1 MKFLSSSGKAESVPT
16 VSNWVWTLNGI
27 QTLLKKLRVEY
38 NINSVWLRHLNQDPL
53 ENFFGAVRSHGCRN
67 NNPTCDQFESTFATL
82 LINNL
87 NSVHILGKNCEND
100 HCQSLHALIINDN
113 RETMS
118 STCTFDFQSIFN
130 YEFTPLEVKEK
141 DPRIIAP
148 LQYMCGYLLKKNKN

>member
-1 MKFLSSSGKAESVPT
+1 MHDKIWTEAKIIFNSMKFLLSSGKVESVPT

-87 NSVHILGKNCEND
+87 NGVHILGEN
-100 HCQSLHALIINDN
+100 
-113 RETMS
+113 
-118 STCTFDFQSIFN
+118 
-130 YEFTPLEVKEK
+130 
-141 DPRIIAP
+141 
-148 LQYMCGYLLKKNKN
+148 